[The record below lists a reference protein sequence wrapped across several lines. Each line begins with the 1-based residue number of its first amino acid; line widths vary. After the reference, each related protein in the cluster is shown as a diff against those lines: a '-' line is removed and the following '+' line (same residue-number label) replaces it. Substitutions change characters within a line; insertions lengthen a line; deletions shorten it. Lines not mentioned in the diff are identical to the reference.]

1 MENSISDDACNP
13 AFRGKDA
20 AFILDWIDDMFLF
33 YAESPEAVARMESII
48 CYFESLFGVDID
60 YMSKDQLLL
69 VAEMLLFLE

>member
-1 MENSISDDACNP
+1 
-13 AFRGKDA
+13 
-20 AFILDWIDDMFLF
+20 MFLF

-69 VAEMLLFLE
+69 IAEKLLFLE